1 MERVSSACRSE
12 KAHVEIT
19 HIVRQNR
26 AKETAKFP
34 KNFGAPRAQKLR
46 ALSIRN
52 EKNLM
57 TSLKLLKKSRV
68 RCHRK
73 SARSASRSRK
83 VLRRNRAKEL
93 QNSWKFGAPRAQY
106 LRAIGQCALRKPQNF
121 NAAVCR
127 VGRAF
132 KCKKR
137 ESAAVESTQIFHRI
151 RAKELRTSRNFGE
164 SRAQKTMPELGQ
176 RALGKP
182 ENVVNP

>member
-1 MERVSSACRSE
+1 MRADPKKRTSRSRTLCAKIARKNCKSSGKLWRAACTE
-12 KAHVEIT
+12 VACTQH
-19 HIVRQNR
+19 
-26 AKETAKFP
+26 
-34 KNFGAPRAQKLR
+34 AQRKKLM
-46 ALSIRN
+46 L
-52 EKNLM
+52 
-57 TSLKLLKKSRV
+57 SLKLLNKLRV

-83 VLRRNRAKEL
+83 VLRRNRAKDL

-106 LRAIGQCALRKPQNF
+106 LRAIGQCALRKPRNF
-121 NAAVCR
+121 VAAVCR

-176 RALGKP
+176 RALRKP
-182 ENVVNP
+182 ENIVNS